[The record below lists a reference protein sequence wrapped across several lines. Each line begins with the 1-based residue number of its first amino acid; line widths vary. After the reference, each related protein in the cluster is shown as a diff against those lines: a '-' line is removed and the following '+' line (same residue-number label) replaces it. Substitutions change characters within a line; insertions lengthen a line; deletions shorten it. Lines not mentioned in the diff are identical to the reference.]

1 MELIIKP
8 KHGSHE
14 WLNLRH
20 RDNLGRCTFGASEAP
35 ALMNVSPFMSR
46 ADLWHSKHTT
56 PSISETSAAMHVG
69 NVLEGAL
76 VDELGRRLGVKMH
89 TPDVMYRDGR
99 FIVTLD
105 AVSVDAKHFY
115 AEADVTIVG
124 EVKTTRRHRIS
135 TIDDVPQDYLW
146 QCWAQMLVIDR
157 PVFLIVLD
165 RDLSITHLEIPRN
178 EQALDTL
185 RVEAEKFGKAIDTHD
200 ETIANALID
209 NFTSEQIADLW
220 KSTPKVKELNS
231 DEFSWVK
238 DLIDARDMKRQ
249 SEQIEKCARDHI
261 ARIMLDAE
269 IATVNGMNV
278 LSWKEQAGRE
288 SVDLAS
294 LRRDHPDLVKT
305 YTKQSSPIR
314 VMRSTSKGD
323 NQ

>member
-1 MELIIKP
+1 MKPFRLIDKP

-20 RDNLGRCTFGASEAP
+20 RDERGRCSFGASDAP
-35 ALMNVSPFMSR
+35 ALMNVSPFASR
-46 ADLWHSKHTT
+46 ADLWHSKHQT
-56 PSISETSAAMHVG
+56 PTISETTAAMHVG
-69 NVLEGAL
+69 NIFESAL
-76 VDELGRRLGVKMH
+76 VDELGRRLGVAMH
-89 TPDVMYRDGR
+89 TPETMYRDAR
-99 FIVTLD
+99 FTVTLD
-105 AVSVDAKHFY
+105 AIGGD
-115 AEADVTIVG
+115 DDDPIIVG
-124 EVKTTRRHRIS
+124 EVKTTRRHRIN
-135 TIDDVPQDYLW
+135 TIADVPQDYLW
-146 QCWAQMLVIDR
+146 QCWAQMLVINK

-165 RDLSITHLEIPRN
+165 RDLNITHLEIPRN

-185 RVEAEKFGKAIDTHD
+185 NNEAEKFGKAIDTQD
-200 ETIANALID
+200 ETIANSLID

-231 DEFSWVK
+231 DEFAWVK

-269 IATVNGMNV
+269 IATVDGMNV

-288 SVDLAS
+288 TVDLAS

-305 YTKQSSPIR
+305 YTKQSSSIR
-314 VMRSTSKGD
+314 VMRSTIKGD
-323 NQ
+323 N